1 LTGKEAE
8 KRNQKR
14 SMIPF
19 DRERSGE
26 RESKEEYDSL

>member
-1 LTGKEAE
+1 LTGKEVE

-19 DRERSGE
+19 DRERGGE
-26 RESKEEYDSL
+26 KESKEEYDSV